1 MRYDRVRAV
10 EYANKWAYRRNP
22 AFYDFSEL
30 GGDCT
35 NFASQCLYAGSGVMN
50 YTPIY
55 GWYYINASNRTA
67 SWTGVEYL
75 YNFLVNNKGAGPQG
89 EDTELKRIM
98 AGDIVQLRFTGSD
111 SFDHTPIVVDAGDGT
126 PETVLVAAHSVDSNC
141 RPISSYNYSGIRPIH
156 IYNVGT

>member
-1 MRYDRVRAV
+1 MRYDRIRAV

-22 AFYDFSEL
+22 AYYDFSEL

-35 NFASQCLYAGSGVMN
+35 NFVSQCLYAGSGIMN

-75 YNFLVNNKGAGPQG
+75 YNFLINNKGAGPQG
-89 EDTELKRIM
+89 EDAELKRIM
-98 AGDIVQLRFTGSD
+98 AGDIVQLKFTGSD
-111 SFDHTPIVVDAGDGT
+111 IFNHTPIVVDAGSGT
-126 PETVLVAAHSVDSNC
+126 PETVLVAAHSVDCNC
-141 RPISSYNYSGIRPIH
+141 RPISSYNYSALRPVH
-156 IYNVGT
+156 IYNIGT

>member
-1 MRYDRVRAV
+1 MRYDRIRAV

-22 AFYDFSEL
+22 AYYDFSEL

-35 NFASQCLYAGSGVMN
+35 NFVSQCLYAGSGIMN

-75 YNFLVNNKGAGPQG
+75 YNFLINNKGAGPQG
-89 EDTELKRIM
+89 EDAELKRIM
-98 AGDIVQLRFTGSD
+98 AGDIVQLKFTGSD
-111 SFDHTPIVVDAGDGT
+111 IFHHTPIVVDAGSGT
-126 PETVLVAAHSVDSNC
+126 PETVLVAAHSVDCNC
-141 RPISSYNYSGIRPIH
+141 RPISSYNYSALRPVH
-156 IYNVGT
+156 IYNIGT